1 MSKRGNGEG
10 SIYYSEKLGRWVG
23 QVSLGYKDDG
33 SPKRKSV
40 YGKTRKEVSEK
51 ILNLKNDYRN
61 NRIIENSNLTLND
74 ILCLVVDEQLNNNII
89 SPATYNR
96 KKYYIKIINSLP
108 IGNKKIQK
116 ITPLE
121 INNSLSTISDYSN
134 SVISKVS
141 QLIKIGFN
149 KAFLLNIINYNPFT
163 VKGLILTPK
172 SSKLTKKV
180 DALTCDEQRLLV
192 EELDQN
198 YDTYSDIIK
207 FALYTGARI
216 GEILA
221 LDKLNIDLD
230 NNIIHIKKT
239 LTKDSNDKIIIGKS
253 TKTYSGTRD
262 IPITFLIKNIV
273 VNRYNNSNFLLFSEN
288 GKIISPCTIN
298 AHFKRICKN
307 AGIRTITTLINKNNK
322 KINLKSSNVNTHM
335 LRHTYATRCIESGMT
350 AVVLSKLLGH
360 ADIDTTLNTYTS
372 VFNKFKQNEIDK
384 YLEYMNQLH

>member
-10 SIYYSEKLGRWVG
+10 SIYYSEKLKRWVG
-23 QVSLGYKDDG
+23 QVSLGYKNDG

-51 ILNLKNDYRN
+51 ILNLTNDYRN
-61 NRIIENSNLTLND
+61 NKVIDKSTLTLND
-74 ILCLVVDEQLNNNII
+74 ILNLIVDEQLNNNII

-96 KKYYIKIINSLP
+96 KKYYIKIISSLP
-108 IGNKKIQK
+108 IGNEKIQK

-121 INNSLSTISDYSN
+121 INNSLSNITNYSN

-141 QLIKIGFN
+141 QLIQIGFN

-172 SSKLTKKV
+172 SSKQTKKI
-180 DALTCDEQRLLV
+180 DALTCDEQKLLV
-192 EELDQN
+192 TELDLN

-239 LTKDSNDKIIIGKS
+239 LTKDSNDKIIIGQA

-273 VNRYNNSNFLLFSEN
+273 VNRYNGPNFLLFSEN
-288 GKIISPCTIN
+288 GKIILPSTNKTP
-298 AHFKRICKN
+298 FKDEN
-307 AGIRTITTLINKNNK
+307 
-322 KINLKSSNVNTHM
+322 
-335 LRHTYATRCIESGMT
+335 
-350 AVVLSKLLGH
+350 
-360 ADIDTTLNTYTS
+360 
-372 VFNKFKQNEIDK
+372 
-384 YLEYMNQLH
+384 